1 MADVISD
8 PALSLYFHVKVDDVD
23 LGTFTSVEGL
33 GVEVDIEKKEEG
45 GNQFF
50 VHQIPGRLRYTN
62 IKLTRVIN
70 GDTQKVANWFAGM
83 ASGVKRSN
91 AQIIAKS
98 AFGDRT
104 VAQWGL
110 LNAVPVRWT
119 GPRLSAETTTVA
131 TESLELAHHGF
142 FEPGQGDPPASPSP
156 TAET

>member
-1 MADVISD
+1 MADITSD
-8 PALSLYFHVKVDDVD
+8 PAVAVCFMVKVDDED

-33 GVEVDIEKKEEG
+33 GVEVDIEEREEG

-70 GDTQKVANWFAGM
+70 GDTQKVAKWFAGM

-91 AQIIAKS
+91 AQIVAKT
-98 AFGDRT
+98 ADGAHV

-119 GPRLSAETTTVA
+119 GPKLSADSLTVA
-131 TESLELAHHGF
+131 TETLELAHHGF
-142 FEPGQGDPPASPSP
+142 LDPGEGDAPNQG
-156 TAET
+156 